1 MARRTPSSRR
11 SPEQWRELVERQ
23 RRSGLSIAAFSRQ
36 EGLVYQTFVR
46 WCRKPLAPES
56 SVHAGSS
63 ASPRSASATLS
74 TMPSL
79 LPEFVEIGV
88 TEPAAREIETWLVE
102 LELGD
107 GMTLRVRRPS
117 APSG

>member
-1 MARRTPSSRR
+1 MARRTPTPRR
-11 SPEQWRELVERQ
+11 SPEQWRELVARQ

-46 WCRKPLAPES
+46 WCRKSLPPEPSERATS
-56 SVHAGSS
+56 S
-63 ASPRSASATLS
+63 RSASAAAPS
-74 TMPSL
+74 TMAPA
-79 LPEFVEIGV
+79 LPEFIEIGV
-88 TEPAAREIETWLVE
+88 AEPAARESEAWLVE

-117 APSG
+117 APSC